1 MAILITFITL
11 EYLSFLM
18 TTYISNIMEKPCT
31 KFKEINKLSIVCGQV
46 LIILFLISFL
56 YSHNNV
62 YAQLETPA
70 NAENIQVI
78 KDPEKEVPSLTVSL
92 GDQEVEMDPFMSS
105 QINFTNKI
113 KGSQL
118 NDSEDNIVTK
128 ISPVKL
134 YETQSDIDTKLN
146 LKHGDKITLSHEKQ
160 PLTIKAYLI
169 DYDTED
175 ETEIYP
181 IKQIDLS
188 TFSIPNNSP
197 AGLKSL
203 EIRSFFD
210 NNEQI
215 TYTTPVFIESNTP
228 EITPQNVN
236 DDNQE
241 GNDDNSNPDDE

>member
-1 MAILITFITL
+1 MTA
-11 EYLSFLM
+11 YL
-18 TTYISNIMEKPCT
+18 SNIMEKPCN
-31 KFKEINKLSIVCGQV
+31 KYNKINKLSIVCGQV

-70 NAENIQVI
+70 NAESIQVI
-78 KDPEKEVPSLTVSL
+78 KDPEKEVPSLIVSL
-92 GDQEVEMDPFMSS
+92 GDQEVEMDPFIYS

-128 ISPVKL
+128 ISPPKL
-134 YETQSDIDTKLN
+134 YETQSDIDIKLTLN
-146 LKHGDKITLSHEKQ
+146 HGDKITLSYEKQ
-160 PLTIKAYLI
+160 PLTIKGYLI

-188 TFSIPNNSP
+188 TFSIPTNSP

-236 DDNQE
+236 DDKQE
-241 GNDDNSNPDDE
+241 ENDDNSNPDEE